1 MPFGLLRFTRAWGAA
16 LALSTPTGCV
26 GFIQPTAVTVSH
38 EGTPTPPKPPREG
51 YLRIWTTTNFAGLY
65 TSWKDGSSRAKFKK
79 LLVTIEVA
87 GSGQEIPVLSLD
99 ITGQQ
104 PEAKNLIDEDF
115 GRLVYV
121 KLDAEDGSGTSAAPN
136 VLLTVK
142 GVPETAAG
150 YIDQLVAVSTRLLNE
165 TPLGTS
171 LAAVFPPGTGTVIKG
186 VLGVVGQQA
195 AAYKDKEW
203 SRQMSASV
211 RSQLALPHS
220 QAVWILTPDDA
231 ALAAGA
237 PGKPADASQANSLP
251 PPSQIPDDLSAC
263 DQTGEKTGK
272 LTHVCAPEPAT
283 GKLRVYDGYAWVSM
297 EFELLAEPGADLIP
311 DVVCGRLPDAAEV
324 AANVSKMNAYKLSPK
339 HRQELDSYIGAYQ
352 AAHAILTSG
361 GVSQLVA
368 FSRWL
373 AHGGES
379 LHNSAA
385 GPASPAPAVETWSV
399 VNVRRSALKACLLPA
414 LTSVDVALR
423 YSDASKLKGLA
434 AADATTPEKLYEVVS
449 ALDLVLGGEEPPP
462 TADADVGQLKRQRG
476 MFERRLYKE
485 VFETVKTQAELARV
499 LDTYPRCELCVVQ
512 GRKKRDSLAPSPA
525 PGPRAIPVVEAPT
538 IDASLAAL
546 NIDPTPLAN
555 ARSSLAR
562 VMLLEEAGKTSAPDL
577 ASARTAWKQDAAA
590 AEKLLI
596 EEVKVSPAAA
606 AEFIRYE

>member
-104 PEAKNLIDEDF
+104 PEAKNLIDE
-115 GRLVYV
+115 
-121 KLDAEDGSGTSAAPN
+121 
-136 VLLTVK
+136 
-142 GVPETAAG
+142 
-150 YIDQLVAVSTRLLNE
+150 
-165 TPLGTS
+165 
-171 LAAVFPPGTGTVIKG
+171 
-186 VLGVVGQQA
+186 
-195 AAYKDKEW
+195 
-203 SRQMSASV
+203 
-211 RSQLALPHS
+211 
-220 QAVWILTPDDA
+220 
-231 ALAAGA
+231 
-237 PGKPADASQANSLP
+237 
-251 PPSQIPDDLSAC
+251 
-263 DQTGEKTGK
+263 
-272 LTHVCAPEPAT
+272 
-283 GKLRVYDGYAWVSM
+283 
-297 EFELLAEPGADLIP
+297 
-311 DVVCGRLPDAAEV
+311 
-324 AANVSKMNAYKLSPK
+324 
-339 HRQELDSYIGAYQ
+339 ELDSYIGAYQ
-352 AAHAILTSG
+352 AAHAILTTG

-379 LHNSAA
+379 LRNSAA
-385 GPASPAPAVETWSV
+385 VPASPAPVVETWSV

-525 PGPRAIPVVEAPT
+525 PGPRTIPVVEAPT

-562 VMLLEEAGKTSAPDL
+562 VMLLEEAGKSSAPDL